1 MELVAY
7 AAGERT
13 PFVSWYEN
21 LDDHAAFR
29 VAQALDKMRRGI
41 ASGLKSVGGGVF
53 ESRVDFGPGYRIYV
67 GRDGDSVLI
76 LLGGGSKQRQQ
87 QDIMAA
93 KRLWQRHK
101 QWKWRET

>member
-29 VAQALDKMRRGI
+29 VAQALDKMRR
-41 ASGLKSVGGGVF
+41 
-53 ESRVDFGPGYRIYV
+53 ESRQGSRALGAESSSAAWISDPGTV
-67 GRDGDSVLI
+67 STL
-76 LLGGGSKQRQQ
+76 
-87 QDIMAA
+87 AA
-93 KRLWQRHK
+93 T
-101 QWKWRET
+101 ETAC